1 MKNVLKEESEN
12 YYNNKNNLNNMN
24 FLVWNNNSCSFD
36 SFIAAFYFSILPNI
50 NDIK

>member
-12 YYNNKNNLNNMN
+12 YYNKNNLNNMN

-36 SFIAAFYFSILPNI
+36 SFIACFLFFYIT
-50 NDIK
+50 KYK